1 MAVNIRDGHDMIS
14 LIIAYEL
21 NEDENIE
28 REEKFY
34 VQFQHP
40 R

>member
-1 MAVNIRDGHDMIS
+1 MVVNIRDGHDVTS

-28 REEKFY
+28 HEEKFY
-34 VQFQHP
+34 VQHP